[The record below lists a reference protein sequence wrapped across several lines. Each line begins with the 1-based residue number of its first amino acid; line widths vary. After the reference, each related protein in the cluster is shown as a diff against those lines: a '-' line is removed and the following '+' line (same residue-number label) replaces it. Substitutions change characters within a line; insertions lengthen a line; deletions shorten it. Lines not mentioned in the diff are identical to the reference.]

1 MLVLVT
7 GSPGAGKTSNMLWEF
22 LKNPD
27 YADRPKFCSD
37 ITDFDRAA
45 HGIGDFTD

>member
-7 GSPGAGKTSNMLWEF
+7 GSPSAGKTSNMLWEF